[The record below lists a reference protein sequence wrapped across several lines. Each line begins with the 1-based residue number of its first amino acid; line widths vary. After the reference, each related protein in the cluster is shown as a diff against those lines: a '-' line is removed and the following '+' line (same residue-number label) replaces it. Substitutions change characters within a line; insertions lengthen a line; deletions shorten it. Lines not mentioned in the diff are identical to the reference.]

1 MDIQIHRFK
10 YDFNI
15 ENEYLVITGKCYSVY
30 SNMYLGDDKIYLHIE
45 DVLWVINTIRSFKK
59 ELYNRGSDRI
69 SLSHSEDNFIL
80 LEMGGSDA
88 DRSYYGIVEICCKN
102 SISDNDTVH
111 IPYYGPAPMAPSGK
125 GEGHLYKFL
134 KELEKFV
141 PENQKKDI
149 IPQWS

>member
-1 MDIQIHRFK
+1 MHRFTHRFK
-10 YDFNI
+10 YEFKI
-15 ENEYLVITGKCYSVY
+15 ENEYLVITGKCYSVF
-30 SNMYLGDDKIYLHIE
+30 SNRYLGDDKIYLHIE
-45 DVLWVINTIRSFKK
+45 DVLWVINTIRLFKK
-59 ELYNRGSDRI
+59 ELYNRGSDQI
-69 SLSHSEDNFIL
+69 SLSHSEDDFIL

-88 DRSYYGIVEICCKN
+88 DRSYYGNVEICCKN
-102 SISDNDTVH
+102 SISDYDTVH

-149 IPQWS
+149 IPQW

>member
-10 YDFNI
+10 YEFNI
-15 ENEYLVITGKCYSVY
+15 ENEYLVITGKCYSTY
-30 SNMYLGDDKIYLHIE
+30 SNDYIGDDKIYLHIE

-69 SLSHSEDNFIL
+69 SLSHSEDDFIL

-88 DRSYYGIVEICCKN
+88 DRSYYGNVEICCKN
-102 SISDNDTVH
+102 SISDYDTVH
-111 IPYYGPAPMAPSGK
+111 IPYYGSDPMAPSGE

-134 KELEKFV
+134 MKLEEFV
-141 PENQKKDI
+141 PEEQKKDI
-149 IPQWS
+149 VPQWS

>member
-1 MDIQIHRFK
+1 MDKQIHRYKYEFK
-10 YDFNI
+10 I
-15 ENEYLVITGKCYSVY
+15 ENEYLVITGKCYSVF
-30 SNMYLGDDKIYLHIE
+30 SNRYLGDDKIYLHIE

-59 ELYNRGSDRI
+59 ELYNRGSDQI
-69 SLSHSEDNFIL
+69 SLSHSEDDFIL

-88 DRSYYGIVEICCKN
+88 DRSYYGNVEICCKN
-102 SISDNDTVH
+102 SISDYDTVH
-111 IPYYGPAPMAPSGK
+111 IPYYGPDPMAPSGE

-149 IPQWS
+149 ISQW

>member
-1 MDIQIHRFK
+1 MDSLSERYK
-10 YDFNI
+10 YEFSI
-15 ENEYLVITGKCYSVY
+15 ENEYLVITGKCYSVF
-30 SNMYLGDDKIYLHIE
+30 SNRYLGDDKIYLHIE

-88 DRSYYGIVEICCKN
+88 DRSYYGDVR
-102 SISDNDTVH
+102 ISCTNTKSDHDSVH
-111 IPYYGPAPMAPSGK
+111 IPYYGPDPMAPSGK

-134 KELEKFV
+134 MELEKFV
-141 PENQKKDI
+141 PDEQKKDI
-149 IPQWS
+149 IPQW